1 MQYNQGIEV
10 IQFNYMYYF
19 LEISWQ
25 CTNAISKRI
34 IFCVCIG
41 LLKTEG
47 VVVRTFPQPSPL
59 DESLIQDIVSESLNG
74 GSPPR
79 RRVPRRLGQSAAT
92 QRGQRRKWRRR
103 HEATATIAK
112 EREEEPE
119 IR

>member
-1 MQYNQGIEV
+1 
-10 IQFNYMYYF
+10 MYKCY
-19 LEISWQ
+19 LKKKKAH
-25 CTNAISKRI
+25 CTFTIK
-34 IFCVCIG
+34 IFHGHFVCVG

-47 VVVRTFPQPSPL
+47 GVVRTFPQPSPL

-92 QRGQRRKWRRR
+92 QRGQRQKWRRR